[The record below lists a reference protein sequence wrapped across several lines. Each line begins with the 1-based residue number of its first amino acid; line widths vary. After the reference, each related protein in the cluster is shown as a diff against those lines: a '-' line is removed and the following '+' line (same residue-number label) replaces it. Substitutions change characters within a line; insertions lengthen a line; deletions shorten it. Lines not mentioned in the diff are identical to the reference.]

1 MDASLH
7 GKLEKK
13 WKLSVNSY
21 INAAKS
27 TCQGNKRENRSTESE
42 TKKKPKRNRDMEN
55 KKLENWKTKQNKR
68 QTDRATRKCCQ
79 SDTLTR
85 QHYCSPSCSL
95 SLCVPFLCP
104 FPLPLLSFIYCSFG
118 SCQDLLQD
126 TCDRSVRAAVKDF
139 FMLNTA
145 AVYWWRQQHRKQCD
159 ISWSKLAHLYT
170 NTHTNAHTCVCNNNN
185 KWVTK
190 HHKEF

>member
-1 MDASLH
+1 MPLNPLVRATNVRIA
-7 GKLEKK
+7 
-13 WKLSVNSY
+13 WKR
-21 INAAKS
+21 AR
-27 TCQGNKRENRSTESE
+27 Q
-42 TKKKPKRNRDMEN
+42 KKPKRNRNMEN
-55 KKLENWKTKQNKR
+55 KKLKNWKTKQNKR

-79 SDTLTR
+79 GDTLTR
-85 QHYCSPSCSL
+85 QHSCSL
-95 SLCVPFLCP
+95 SLPAL
-104 FPLPLLSFIYCSFG
+104 PLSLPPSLLSFIYCSFG

-159 ISWSKLAHLYT
+159 ISWSKLAHLF
-170 NTHTNAHTCVCNNNN
+170 THTNARTCVCNNNN